1 MAAAKIAQRF
11 NAGLRGAS
19 ARLVPIGTAEL
30 FVSIFRPTG
39 TRRLSHKNPSLER
52 LGYLLRAI
60 ETAPESRLSANRT
73 TNRN

>member
-1 MAAAKIAQRF
+1 MVVAQIAQRF
-11 NAGLRGAS
+11 NAGLRGSS

-30 FVSIFRPTG
+30 FVSIIRPTG
-39 TRRLSHKNPSLER
+39 THRFSHKNPSLER
-52 LGYLLRAI
+52 LGYLFRAI

>member
-11 NAGLRGAS
+11 NAGLRGSS

-30 FVSIFRPTG
+30 FVSFFRPTG
-39 TRRLSHKNPSLER
+39 TRRLSHENPSLER

-60 ETAPESRLSANRT
+60 NTAPESRLRANRM